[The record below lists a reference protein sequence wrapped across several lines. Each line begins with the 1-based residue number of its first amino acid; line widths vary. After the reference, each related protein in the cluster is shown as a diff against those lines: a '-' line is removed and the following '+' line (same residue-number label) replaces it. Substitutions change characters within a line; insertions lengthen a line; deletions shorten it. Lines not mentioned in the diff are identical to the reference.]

1 MYVGLLI
8 QMQKILPTMNT
19 PIQILSKTDTEV
31 KDSSYQTD
39 LSLKDIQKLER
50 C

>member
-1 MYVGLLI
+1 MKGRD
-8 QMQKILPTMNT
+8 
-19 PIQILSKTDTEV
+19 KTEIEV

-39 LSLKDIQKLER
+39 LSLKDIQELER